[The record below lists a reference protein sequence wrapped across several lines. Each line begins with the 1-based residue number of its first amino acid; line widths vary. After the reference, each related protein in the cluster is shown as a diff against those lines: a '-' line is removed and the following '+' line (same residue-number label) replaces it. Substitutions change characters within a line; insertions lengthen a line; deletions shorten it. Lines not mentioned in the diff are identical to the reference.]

1 MHKMTHPMQGTTALA
16 MLTLL
21 AVACGPKVEGPF
33 EGEGAYEGPGT
44 QEGQY
49 AENRSPEG
57 WRKDRGAQQ
66 ARAEEQQRQEEQRQ
80 EQARTQPPAP
90 SGQEPADMTRRRE
103 PEVAQGQA
111 PPEGRGTNG
120 EEPPAAPE
128 GTQTPTAEAP
138 TAQTEAVAATQEEVR
153 QLRTDAE
160 AIRGSTDLS
169 HNDVIVALRAL
180 AATLGG
186 MPSGAEVRDNVDQI
200 LAVAD
205 QLAASDPYSDQH
217 EEMVHTALRQGMDA
231 LTTLAA
237 VSGRQDALEPQI
249 RQLREQVGRLQ
260 DQEPLLQQT
269 DVVADSLL
277 GMADAITAFGERPQ
291 PPAGTQ

>member
-16 MLTLL
+16 MLALL

-57 WRKDRGAQQ
+57 WRKDRGAEQ
-66 ARAEEQQRQEEQRQ
+66 ARAEEEQRQEGQRQ

-90 SGQEPADMTRRRE
+90 TTGQQPADMTRERE
-103 PEVAQGQA
+103 PEVAQGQ
-111 PPEGRGTNG
+111 EGRGTNG
-120 EEPPAAPE
+120 EAPPATTE
-128 GTQTPTAEAP
+128 GTPTAEAP
-138 TAQTEAVAATQEEVR
+138 TAQPEAMAATEEEVR

-205 QLAASDPYSDQH
+205 QLDASDPYSDQH
-217 EEMVHTALRQGMDA
+217 EEMVHTALRQGLDA

-237 VSGRQDALEPQI
+237 VGGRQDALEPQI

-260 DQEPLLQQT
+260 DARPLLQQT

-277 GMADAITAFGERPQ
+277 GMANAITAFGERPQ